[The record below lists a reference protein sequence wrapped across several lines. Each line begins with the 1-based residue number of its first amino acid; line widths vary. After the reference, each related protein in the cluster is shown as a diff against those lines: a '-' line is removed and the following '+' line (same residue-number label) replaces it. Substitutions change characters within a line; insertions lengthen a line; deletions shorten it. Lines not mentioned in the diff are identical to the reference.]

1 MSTLDSNKFSF
12 AQATSNK
19 DGKTSGTGT
28 LGLIGGLIALLC
40 FLIGAIFYAVKG
52 DIMLCT
58 VSGAL
63 FTTCATLL
71 GWRKHKESKEEKN
84 STENSSDK
92 GE

>member
-1 MSTLDSNKFSF
+1 MPLDHKKFSV
-12 AQATSNK
+12 AEATSNQ

-28 LGLIGGLIALLC
+28 LGLLGGVVSLLC
-40 FLIGAIFYAVKG
+40 FLIGAIYYAFKG

-71 GWRKHKESKEEKN
+71 GWRKYKEA
-84 STENSSDK
+84 DK
-92 GE
+92 TTTNGNN